1 MGPDESSGNREPP
14 HQTATL
20 PASLRYVEHS
30 RLVMKTH
37 PVLTEKWLQEKI
49 THDPGLLGLGE
60 VDVKDVERARLSR
73 KRTT

>member
-1 MGPDESSGNREPP
+1 
-14 HQTATL
+14 
-20 PASLRYVEHS
+20 
-30 RLVMKTH
+30 MKTH